1 MHEKDFK
8 NKERLKAYEV
18 KLVSKIKHFSS
29 TTGLKILLTVFI
41 LSFLVRL
48 GSSPLLEI
56 DEAIYAE
63 VAREAFVSGD
73 YFSTYY
79 NFETEFSKPPFQYWL
94 LQIFY
99 AIFGINEWAVRLP
112 SFMAAL
118 GVLSLTYLF
127 GKNIRSSDTGLWA
140 CLVLCA
146 NVGFYSMMRDARMD
160 ITLTFFI
167 TLSIYG
173 FYNYIYKGQ
182 NSIKGFLYVY
192 IGMAGATLT
201 KGPIGIIFPV
211 SIVFM
216 FILLKRDWGSFKKLK
231 PFHGLLLLI
240 TLITP
245 WYIYMTHRYGFGFLE
260 KNIIHENF
268 KKFLVKGVYEPNP
281 GGHFFLAHT
290 FFWYFFPWWIL
301 WFYQQYYW
309 LKEKGSRDQGV
320 KGSVEGK
327 DTNLFL
333 LLWFYIPFVFF
344 SLSKFSLP
352 NYLSVVIPAASL
364 GAGIYID
371 SRKGKGIVEYLFSL
385 FSIPLLI
392 IALVSS
398 FLFFRESLD
407 TFVYLLISGVV
418 ISTSYILISTLK
430 KEFFITKAWMILLI
444 MMIQLLVSLKFQP
457 TFDTYKPAKPISEA
471 IKKVSGKEFEFGFYK
486 TRLFQSLIFYTG
498 KKLNEIGSEDSMLQF
513 INSPKERFVI
523 TDENEYN
530 LLSQG
535 YRNEMVVLGRFP
547 YFPIS
552 RISYRFLNPKTR
564 EEVIKYIVLIGKKQ
578 YA

>member
-471 IKKVSGKEFEFGFYK
+471 IKKVSGKEFERVCDK

-552 RISYRFLNPKTR
+552 RISYSFLNPKTR

>member
-1 MHEKDFK
+1 MKQPS
-8 NKERLKAYEV
+8 L
-18 KLVSKIKHFSS
+18 
-29 TTGLKILLTVFI
+29 LKIFNLLFSLSSASLLRILISLFI
-41 LSFLVRL
+41 LSFLIKL

-94 LQIFY
+94 LQISY

-471 IKKVSGKEFEFGFYK
+471 IKKVSGKEFEIGFYK

-552 RISYRFLNPKTR
+552 RISYSFLNPKTR

>member
-301 WFYQQYYW
+301 WFYQQYRW
-309 LKEKGSRDQGV
+309 LKEKGA
-320 KGSVEGK
+320 VEGK
-327 DTNLFL
+327 DTNLLL
-333 LLWFYIPFVFF
+333 LLWFCIPLIFF
-344 SLSKFSLP
+344 SLSKYSLP
-352 NYLSVVIPAASL
+352 NYLSVYIPAASL
-364 GAGIYID
+364 GVGIYID
-371 SRKGKGIVEYLFSL
+371 SIKENCRLSIIDCLIEYIFSL
-385 FSIPLLI
+385 FSSPFLILIFVSGFFFFKELLSI
-392 IALVSS
+392 FTI
-398 FLFFRESLD
+398 
-407 TFVYLLISGVV
+407 LLISGA
-418 ISTSYILISTLK
+418 IISTLMVLISGIYK
-430 KEFFITKAWMILLI
+430 NFLLTKVGMVLLI
-444 MMIQLLVSLKFQP
+444 MVIQLFISVSIQP
-457 TFDTYKPAKPISEA
+457 ILDTYKPAKPISEA

-486 TRLFQSLIFYTG
+486 TRLFQSLVFYTG
-498 KKLNEIGSEDSMLQF
+498 KKLNEIGSKDSMLQF

-530 LLSQG
+530 QLPQD
-535 YRNEMVVLGRFP
+535 YKNEMVVLGRFP
-547 YFPIS
+547 YLPIS
-552 RISYRFLNPKTR
+552 RISYSFLNPKTR